1 MPPDAC
7 YQAQK
12 SKASVLNPERQVAWH
27 DHQVVD
33 KREDLAA
40 RINHLSGEWKKER
53 AAKEEAKQKEGLNSH
68 TFEVVES
75 DGEIDI
81 LEPTPSTSKAKA
93 GGKKKAGQTANRIR
107 G

>member
-1 MPPDAC
+1 MAAWDA
-7 YQAQK
+7 
-12 SKASVLNPERQVAWH
+12 
-27 DHQVVD
+27 HQVTK

-40 RINHLSGEWKKER
+40 RINDLSREWKKER
-53 AAKEEAKQKEGLNSH
+53 AAKEEAKQKEALNSQ

-81 LEPTPSTSKAKA
+81 LEPMPSAGKAKS
-93 GGKKKAGQTANRIR
+93 GGKKKAGQKANRMR